1 MSSTSESAVVESA
14 AGATG
19 NGEEQSGQNQMG
31 LWLLVAIT
39 IFWGVNWPAIKLSV
53 DEVPVWTYRAIC
65 LAAGAL
71 GLFVIARGAGLSLKI
86 PRRDLNWLIVASLG
100 NITGWHLFSAIGVSL
115 MLPGRA
121 SILAFTMPLWAA
133 PIAAFW
139 IGEKLGGLRLAGLA
153 VGLVGLGVLVLPDWE
168 GLLASPGGPIFM
180 LLAAISWAFGTVALK
195 AHKFAMPTTS
205 LVAWQMVIGGIP
217 ILVGAVLFDRDFAPG
232 AVSSLGWWAVVYSA
246 LLPMVFCHW
255 AWFRVVAIYPAVVA
269 AIGTLAIPV
278 VGVISSALIT
288 RDPVG
293 PAEIVSLI
301 LIIAALFL
309 VLVVPMLR
317 QRRARAR
324 P

>member
-1 MSSTSESAVVESA
+1 MSSAAESETR
-14 AGATG
+14 ATHSH
-19 NGEEQSGQNQMG
+19 QDRTG
-31 LWLLVAIT
+31 LWLLLAIT

-53 DEVPVWTYRAIC
+53 NEVPVWAFRAIC
-65 LAAGAL
+65 LAAGAG
-71 GLFVIARGAGLSLKI
+71 GLFAIARAAGLPLRI
-86 PRRDLNWLIVASLG
+86 PRRDLGWLILASLG
-100 NITGWHLFSAIGVSL
+100 NITGWHIFSAIGVFY

-139 IGEKLGGLRLAGLA
+139 VGERLGWPKLLGLVVGALGLA
-153 VGLVGLGVLVLPDWE
+153 VLVVPDWQN
-168 GLLASPGGPIFM
+168 LLAAPLGPAFM

-195 AHKFAMPTTS
+195 AHSFSMPTTS
-205 LVAWQMVIGGIP
+205 LVAWQMVIGGAP
-217 ILVGAVLFDRDFAPG
+217 IFLGALILNHDFEPG
-232 AVSSLGWWAVVYSA
+232 SVSALGWWAVAYAA
-246 LLPMVFCHW
+246 LIPMVFCHW

-288 RDPVG
+288 NDPVG
-293 PAEIVSLI
+293 WAEILSLLLI
-301 LIIAALFL
+301 LFALFL

-317 QRRARAR
+317 RKRAAAEGMA

>member
-1 MSSTSESAVVESA
+1 MSSLQDTETA
-14 AGATG
+14 APKAGT
-19 NGEEQSGQNQMG
+19 NQTG
-31 LWLLVAIT
+31 LWLLFSLAV
-39 IFWGVNWPAIKLSV
+39 FWGVNWPAIKLSV
-53 DEVPVWTYRAIC
+53 DEVPVWTFRAIC
-65 LAAGAL
+65 LAAGAI
-71 GLFVIARGAGLSLKI
+71 GLFLIARAAGSSLRI
-86 PRRDLNWLIVASLG
+86 PRRDLKWLLIASLG

-133 PIAAFW
+133 PIASLW
-139 IGEKLGGLRLAGLA
+139 IGEKMDGLRRAGLLVGLAGLA
-153 VGLVGLGVLVLPDWE
+153 VLLLPDWQ
-168 GLLASPGGPIFM
+168 GLIAAPGGPIFM
-180 LLAAISWAFGTVALK
+180 LLAALSWAFGTVTLK

-205 LVAWQMVIGGIP
+205 LVAWQMVIGGAP
-217 ILVGAVLFDRDFAPG
+217 IFLGAFIFDRGFVPG
-232 AVSSLGWWAVVYSA
+232 DVSALGWWAVAYAA
-246 LLPMVFCHW
+246 LIPMVFCHW

-293 PAEIVSLI
+293 WSEILSLL
-301 LIIAALFL
+301 LIMAALFL

-317 QRRARAR
+317 QRRGLGK